1 MQKSKRLQAL
11 KNQVARTERK
21 LTVLKTES
29 NRFFRLRFVV
39 FLSGFGLGIASYYL
53 VAGEFGW
60 SVMALTLVVFN
71 IIAFF
76 HRRVLKSIEKY
87 EIWLNIKSA
96 QLARM
101 QLDWDKI
108 PMPPQKETQPT
119 HPFGIDL
126 DITGRHSLHQL
137 IDSAVSRDGSELLQE
152 WLLEVNPKVQKIQK
166 RQRLVKE
173 LTPMARFR
181 DKLQLAFALVS
192 RNQLEGKQLLNFLK
206 SQSTKTFTR
215 VLLASATLAG
225 LNLILFALNQFG
237 FIPAYWIIS
246 LTVYGAVYFMNQNLL
261 EALLDDAVL
270 ISEELKKLQ
279 AISKYLETY
288 PYGKNKYL
296 RKHCQL
302 FLDPNNRPSTQLKR
316 ITIIATAVGLRMNP
330 LFRVFLNA
338 IVPWD
343 FFVAR
348 RLEGLKAQLGSNL
361 ATWLTVLFE
370 LEALASL
377 ANFAYL
383 NPHCAFP
390 DISADKKAPFS
401 FTAEKLGHPLLPDSQ
416 KKANDFSL
424 NDRGEIVLITGSNMS
439 GKSTFLKT
447 VGINLCLAFAGG
459 PVDAKLLKTSLFRI
473 YTCIKINDSVTDG
486 FSFFYAE
493 VKRLKA
499 LLNQLEM
506 DKGLPVLFLIDEIF
520 KGTNNR
526 ERLIGSRSYIETLV
540 DKNGLGIVTTHD
552 LELTN
557 LADKI
562 QEVKNFHFREDV
574 VDGRMVFDYKMRP
587 GPCPSTNAL
596 KIMQM
601 EGLPIEV

>member
-1 MQKSKRLQAL
+1 MQKSKRLHAL

-21 LTVLKTES
+21 LAALKAES
-29 NRFFRLRFVV
+29 NRFSRRRFVV
-39 FLSGFGLGIASYYL
+39 FLSGIGLGVASYYL
-53 VAGEFGW
+53 VTGWFGW

-76 HRRVLKSIEKY
+76 HRRVLRSIEKY

-108 PMPPQKETQPT
+108 PMPPQKETQQI

-152 WLLEVNPKVQKIQK
+152 WLLEVNPKAQTIQK

-181 DKLQLAFALVS
+181 DKLLLAFALVS
-192 RNQLEGKQLLNFLK
+192 KEQLEGKKLLNFLK
-206 SQSTKTFTR
+206 SQSSKSFTR
-215 VLLASATLAG
+215 VLIASAALAG

-237 FIPAYWIIS
+237 FIPAYWIVS
-246 LTVYGAVYFMNQNLL
+246 LTIYVAVYLMNQNLL

-288 PYGKNKYL
+288 SYGKNRHL

-302 FLDPNNRPSTQLKR
+302 FLDANNRPSTQVKR
-316 ITIIATAVGLRMNP
+316 ITIIAAAVGLRMNP
-330 LFRVFLNA
+330 LFRVFLNV

-348 RLEGLKAQLGSNL
+348 RLEELKTQFGDNL
-361 ATWLTVLFE
+361 ENWLNVLFE

-383 NPHCAFP
+383 NPHCVFP
-390 DISADKKAPFS
+390 EISSAKKAPFIFS
-401 FTAEKLGHPLLPDSQ
+401 AKKIGHPLIPDRQ
-416 KKANDFSL
+416 KKTNDFSL
-424 NDRGEIVLITGSNMS
+424 NGLGEIALITGSNMS

-459 PVDAKLLKTSLFRI
+459 PVDAKHLKTSLFRI

-493 VKRLKA
+493 VKRLKV

-506 DKGLPVLFLIDEIF
+506 SKGLPVLFLIDEIF

-526 ERLIGSRSYIETLV
+526 ERLIGSRSYIETLA

-562 QEVKNFHFREDV
+562 QEVKNYHFREEV
-574 VDGRMVFDYKMRP
+574 VDGKMVFDYKMRP

-601 EGLPIEV
+601 EGLPIEA